1 MSNLTNGSFKLR
13 LLCVVIATSGFS
25 HQSIAQDAGIEEV
38 VVTGVR
44 ASLEKSIDRKRNSN
58 EFVEVVTSEDLGKF
72 PDHNVAESL
81 QRVTGVQISRG
92 TNVSAGDN
100 DGVGEGS
107 EVSVRGTPPA
117 LNRATVN
124 GQTIST
130 TSVSGGSRSF
140 NYNTISPELVESLE
154 VFKTPSA
161 SHDEGSLGGTVNL
174 KTRSPLNFKNRTA
187 VVNIKQSFNKLR
199 DDEGEDYSL
208 LYTDSTTDSQGR
220 ELGVLV
226 SYNNSEEP
234 FRRDSL
240 ESFGYRY
247 VGFDASTGKISD
259 AGSPAQLTA
268 PVDGVSY
275 GYMPKD
281 LRQNIRLEER
291 ERSGLNV
298 VFQYRPT
305 DNLDIKLDYLTTDL
319 TRFEHASN
327 SAYRFTDAPGGV
339 GNTLIESAVLDGDN
353 FVAVTNSTSDKSF
366 HQRYFVALFDR
377 EYNYTTDAVNLSVD
391 WTSEDWAVS
400 ARLGASEGE
409 GMQDPALFATFGPK
423 ASSVSYD
430 TRGVEFSTL
439 SAILA
444 GGGAVA
450 TPSDLV
456 WQNLSRAVLQN
467 TDEEEY
473 AQLDFERSIDDS
485 WITSVKFGAKY
496 RDRTKKQYK
505 AVDSVNTRTSKT
517 CGDDAHSCT
526 LADYIGDSTF
536 PVDDFSVTGG
546 MPSSWFL
553 PSASMILEDYSYD
566 ADGELG
572 TPVIRAKEDGISNWD
587 VSEEITAAYAM
598 ATFATDKLRGNFGL
612 RYVNT
617 DQDGNSNTYDGAA
630 LIPLKDKRSY
640 SEVLPSLNVVYVL
653 GDDLLLR
660 GGYAKVM
667 SRPSFEQLTLGYNV
681 NQGAQTATRGNPDL
695 DPFLADQFDLSLEWY
710 FNKGGLLSTAAFYK
724 DVSSYVSST
733 QFSEVVPG
741 FEVDDN
747 GDAVQYLVTAPSN
760 GEGATIQG
768 LEFSYQQNFTQLP
781 APFDGVG
788 TIFNYT
794 MIDSSTGR
802 DDPFGNELPLE
813 GLSESSMNLV
823 LFYEKEDFSGRVSY
837 TDRDDFLLFT
847 SSLGGLPIYHKA
859 YSQVDASMSYQV
871 GDTGL
876 TLTAEAINL
885 TNEKPVTF
893 AGDESR
899 IISYRE
905 FGRRYALG
913 LRYKF

>member
-13 LLCVVIATSGFS
+13 LLCAVIATSGFS
-25 HQSIAQDAGIEEV
+25 QQSIAQDAEIDEV

-130 TSVSGGSRSF
+130 TSVEGGSRSF

-161 SHDEGSLGGTVNL
+161 SQDEGSLGGTVNL
-174 KTRSPLNFKNRTA
+174 KTRSPLDFKNRTA
-187 VVNIKQSFNKLR
+187 VVNLKQSYNKLR
-199 DDEGEDYSL
+199 GDEGENYSL
-208 LYTDSTTDSQGR
+208 LFTDSRVDSEGR

-234 FRRDSL
+234 FRRDSV

-247 VGFDASTGKISD
+247 VGFNAATGKISD

-268 PVDGVSY
+268 PVDGIAY

-281 LRQNIRLEER
+281 IRQNIRLEER

-298 VFQYRPT
+298 VFQYRPS
-305 DNLDIKLDYLTTDL
+305 DNVDVKLDYLTTDL

-339 GNTLIESAVLDGDN
+339 NLTLIESAVLDGEN
-353 FVAVTNSTSDKSF
+353 FVAVTNSTSSKAF
-366 HQRYFVALFDR
+366 HQRYFVANFDR
-377 EYNYTTDAVNLSVD
+377 EYNYSTDAVNLSVD
-391 WTSEDWAVS
+391 WTSEDWSVS
-400 ARLGASEGE
+400 ARVGASEGE

-423 ASSVSYD
+423 GSSVSYD
-430 TRGVEFSTL
+430 TRGVEFFTL
-439 SAILA
+439 AATLA

-450 TPSDLV
+450 APSDLV
-456 WQNLSRAVLQN
+456 WQNLSRAVKRN

-473 AQLDFERSIDDS
+473 AQLDFKRIIDDS
-485 WITSVKFGAKY
+485 WVTSVKFGAKY
-496 RDRTKKQYK
+496 RDRSKDQYK
-505 AVDSVNTRTSKT
+505 AVDSVNSRGGST
-517 CGDDAHSCT
+517 CGDDAHACT
-526 LADYIGDSTF
+526 LADYIGDRTF

-553 PSASMILEDYSYD
+553 PSAGMILEDYSYD
-566 ADGELG
+566 ADGQLG
-572 TPVIRAKEDGISNWD
+572 TPVIRAKQDGISNWD
-587 VSEEITAAYAM
+587 VSEEITAVYAM
-598 ATFATDKLRGNFGL
+598 ATFETEKARGNFGL
-612 RYVNT
+612 RYVST
-617 DQDGNSNTYDGAA
+617 DQDGNSNTYDGAN
-630 LIPLKDKRSY
+630 LVPLNDKRTY
-640 SEVLPSLNVVYVL
+640 SEVLPSLNIVYVL
-653 GDDLLLR
+653 DDDLLLR

-667 SRPSFEQLTLGYNV
+667 SRPSFQQLTLGYNV
-681 NQGAQTATRGNPDL
+681 NQGALTATRGNPDL

-710 FNKGGLLSTAAFYK
+710 FNKGGLLSAAAFYK
-724 DVSSYVSST
+724 DVGSYVSST

-741 FEVDDN
+741 FELDDN
-747 GDAVQYLVTAPSN
+747 GDAVEYLVTAPSN
-760 GEGATIQG
+760 GKGAKIRG
-768 LEFSYQQNFTQLP
+768 LELSYQQNFTQLP
-781 APFDGVG
+781 APFDGLG

-794 MIDSSTGR
+794 MIDSSTIEN
-802 DDPFGNELPLE
+802 DPFGNELPLE

-823 LFYEKEDFSGRVSY
+823 LFYEKEDFSGRISY

-847 SSLGGLPIYHKA
+847 SSLGGLPVYHKA